1 MSNPINL
8 TFAVTVCTEL
18 DELVTLLNFLQTHV
32 REGDEILVQYDET
45 NVTPSVRDYLILM
58 DTIHKNH
65 TVIGFPLNN
74 DFASFKNNLTKHAK
88 GDYIIQL
95 DADEMLE
102 EFFMEH
108 IHSVL
113 ERNPVDLVFVPRIN
127 TVDGI
132 SLAHVETWGWNI
144 SKLETQMGEKVMD
157 TESGEY
163 KLLKHYDFI
172 IEELNGNVKYY
183 KPIINFSDYQTRV
196 YKNTTDITW
205 IGDVHEIITGYNNF
219 SYFPALDEW
228 CILHHKTIK
237 KQELQNLLYSKINS
251 NR

>member
-1 MSNPINL
+1 
-8 TFAVTVCTEL
+8 
-18 DELVTLLNFLQTHV
+18 
-32 REGDEILVQYDET
+32 
-45 NVTPSVRDYLILM
+45 
-58 DTIHKNH
+58 
-65 TVIGFPLNN
+65 
-74 DFASFKNNLTKHAK
+74 
-88 GDYIIQL
+88 
-95 DADEMLE
+95 MLE